1 MITQTS
7 APTPTKD
14 PLTTQDRQ
22 IIATIVNQSDYS
34 KECKPED
41 VVTIWITEDGTT
53 VWVKMI
59 HGYARY
65 HKEQFKRAVAEIKT
79 SLSAPVKRNQQ
90 LDEELKQ
97 AADKISLLGDCD
109 WLSLSIQPYPDKVI
123 GYAGCYTSQKPRIL
137 TSLAQW
143 DFTPLK
149 WNMPA
154 AICPDCDG
162 HGCGNCS
169 YRGTRA
175 EDLCTPVDGYRFT
188 YVGRTHTQTA
198 HNVYLD
204 GEFLGI
210 LFKVRNADEVW
221 ENDTK
226 TYYWRCGDGVQ
237 YWSVKEAV
245 EVLSRATAPIEMPQ
259 VCRELIAA

>member
-1 MITQTS
+1 MITQIS

-14 PLTTQDRQ
+14 PLTNSDRQ
-22 IIATIVNQSDYS
+22 IIATIVNDSDYS
-34 KECKPED
+34 KECQPED
-41 VVTIWITEDGTT
+41 VVTIWISADGTT
-53 VWVKMI
+53 VWVKMA

-65 HKEQFKRAVAEIKT
+65 HKEQFKRAVTEIKT
-79 SLSAPVKRNQQ
+79 SLSAPVKPNQQ
-90 LDEELKQ
+90 LDNELKE
-97 AADKISLLGDCD
+97 AADKIGWLGECD

-123 GYAGCYTSQKPRIL
+123 GYAGCYTSEKPRIL

-149 WNMPA
+149 WNTPA

-175 EDLCTPVDGYRFT
+175 EDLCTPVDGYRLM
-188 YVGRTHTQTA
+188 YVGRTDIQTA
-198 HNVYLD
+198 ENVYLD

-210 LFKVRNADEVW
+210 LFKVRNADESW
-221 ENDTK
+221 ENDPK
-226 TYYWRCGDGVQ
+226 TYYWRCGDGVR
-237 YWSVKEAV
+237 YWSVREAV
-245 EVLSRATAPIEMPQ
+245 EVLSRATAPIELPQ
-259 VCRELIAA
+259 VCRELVAA

>member
-1 MITQTS
+1 MITQVS

-14 PLTTQDRQ
+14 PLTTRDRQ

-34 KECKPED
+34 KECQPKD
-41 VVTIWITEDGTT
+41 VVTIWINNDDI

-65 HKEQFKRAVAEIKT
+65 HKQSFKRAVAEIKT
-79 SLSAPVKRNQQ
+79 SLSAPIERNQKE
-90 LDEELKQ
+90 DEELKQ
-97 AADKISLLGDCD
+97 AADKIGLLGECD
-109 WLSLSIQPYPDKVI
+109 WLSLSIQTHPYKVI
-123 GYAGCYTSQKPRIL
+123 GYAGCYTSQKPRL
-137 TSLAQW
+137 FSTPAEW

-162 HGCGNCS
+162 HGCGNCG

-175 EDLCTPVDGYRFT
+175 ENLCTPVNSYRLT
-188 YVGRTHTQTA
+188 YVGKTDLQTA

-204 GEFLGI
+204 GKFLGI

-226 TYYWRCGDGVQ
+226 TYYWRCGDGVR

-245 EVLSRATAPIEMPQ
+245 EALSRVTTPVEVPLLS
-259 VCRELIAA
+259 RELVAA

>member
-1 MITQTS
+1 MMTQVS

-41 VVTIWITEDGTT
+41 VVTIWINSDDI
-53 VWVKMI
+53 VWVKMT

-65 HKEQFKRAVAEIKT
+65 HKKSFKRAVAEVKA
-79 SLSAPVKRNQQ
+79 SLSTPVECNHQE
-90 LDEELKQ
+90 DEELKQ
-97 AADKISLLGDCD
+97 VSEKIGLLGDCD
-109 WLSLSIQPYPDKVI
+109 WLSLSVQYYPDKVI
-123 GYAGCYTSQKPRIL
+123 GHAGCYISHKARLFSPP
-137 TSLAQW
+137 AEW
-143 DFTPLK
+143 DFTLPK

-154 AICPDCDG
+154 AICPDCEG
-162 HGCGNCS
+162 HGCGNCG

-175 EDLCTPVDGYRFT
+175 EDLCEPVDGYRLT
-188 YVGRTHTQTA
+188 YVGRTDLQTA

-210 LFKVRNADEVW
+210 LFKVRNAEEVW
-221 ENDTK
+221 ENDPK

-245 EVLSRATAPIEMPQ
+245 EALSRVTAPIELPRVRQ
-259 VCRELIAA
+259 ELVAA